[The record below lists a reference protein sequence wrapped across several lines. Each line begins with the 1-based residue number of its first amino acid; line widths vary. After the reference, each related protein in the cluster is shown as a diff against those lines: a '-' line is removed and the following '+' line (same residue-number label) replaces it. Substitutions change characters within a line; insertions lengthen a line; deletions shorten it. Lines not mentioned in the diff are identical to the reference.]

1 MDPSPAAP
9 STLTRPPAQQAMIA
23 PAQVWTTLSTDQQQQ
38 VLKLLTRIGQELLR
52 TKPPDPEVPH
62 D

>member
-1 MDPSPAAP
+1 
-9 STLTRPPAQQAMIA
+9 MIA
-23 PAQVWTTLSTDQQQQ
+23 PAEVWASLSTDQQQQ

-52 TKPPDPEVPH
+52 ATPPAPEVPH

>member
-9 STLTRPPAQQAMIA
+9 PRLARPPAPQVTIT
-23 PAQVWTTLSTDQQQQ
+23 PAEVWDTLSAEQQQQ

-52 TKPPDPEVPH
+52 AKPPDPEVPH